1 MSSHIVSV
9 RGPSGVWTHEVKW
22 SAVLSNG
29 EVVEGYVGLGD
40 EEGTAWHKLQALLSQ
55 KEQLFVTRLALQYRG
70 LTIYAVPDADA
81 YSLKASFA
89 TTLGPR
95 SEYVEQVVL
104 ASFVDGKVYEIHLA
118 RDGRIWQH
126 VREGVWEPSCVR
138 GNRACKQMAE
148 VLAT

>member
-9 RGPSGVWTHEVKW
+9 RGPSGVWMHEVKW
-22 SAVLSNG
+22 VAVLSNG
-29 EVVEGYVGLGD
+29 EVMEGYVGLGD

-55 KEQLFVTRLALQYRG
+55 KKQLFVTQLALQYRG

-95 SEYVEQVVL
+95 SEYVEQAVL
-104 ASFVDGKVYEIHLA
+104 ASFVDGKAYEVRLA
-118 RDGRIWQH
+118 RDGRLWQY
-126 VREGVWEPSCVR
+126 VKRGMWEPSCVR
-138 GNRACKQMAE
+138 GKLRPSKKIDI
-148 VLAT
+148 VT